1 MVRNGLNVRNVYV
14 PGNVRS
20 VLMKKENKLLFVLLI
35 IIIIFLSAI
44 IIGIVAFKLNSW
56 HYRSVAQNRIDQVIE
71 MQEANIYD
79 AKVTFND
86 YDYFENGYV
95 MEVYYDD
102 DFDIRYRY
110 IYERERDNVYV
121 TASLNNA
128 TLDLTDR
135 KGKYDYFIT
144 VYFDEDGKISEVT
157 KR

>member
-1 MVRNGLNVRNVYV
+1 MELNVRSLYV
-14 PGNVRS
+14 LGYVRS

>member
-56 HYRSVAQNRIDQVIE
+56 HYSSVAHDRFDQVIE
-71 MQEANIYD
+71 MQKANIHHAKITYD
-79 AKVTFND
+79 E

-110 IYERERDNVYV
+110 IYERERDYVYV
-121 TASLNNA
+121 TAYLNNA
-128 TLDLTDR
+128 SLDLTDR
-135 KGKYDYFIT
+135 KGKYDYFIS
-144 VYFDEDGKISEVT
+144 VYFDEDGKISEVS

>member
-1 MVRNGLNVRNVYV
+1 MELNVRSLYV
-14 PGNVRS
+14 LGYVRS

-71 MQEANIYD
+71 MQEANIHD
-79 AKVTFND
+79 AKITYDD